1 MPCFSECPSVLFIIQ
16 RGQCHII
23 RFISYD
29 EPEEEGKSFFDV
41 RVSPLFFSRPA
52 VHCNALLC
60 FRVRHE
66 IQSLGTWG
74 GGEGRGRELGG
85 KEERQLGG
93 VGGGASEGARI
104 FVVAPERTSTTTTAA
119 TANRQC
125 NCYNAMQWLLGQDY
139 RVSHPIVR
147 EISSCFVL
155 GVPLP
160 CLGSS

>member
-66 IQSLGTWG
+66 IQSLRTWG
-74 GGEGRGRELGG
+74 GGRDEGGSWEARRKGSSAALEGERARERGSTHICCRPRKNVDDYDGG
-85 KEERQLGG
+85 
-93 VGGGASEGARI
+93 
-104 FVVAPERTSTTTTAA
+104 
-119 TANRQC
+119 NRQPAMQLLQC
-125 NCYNAMQWLLGQDY
+125 NAMAAWARLQSFPSHRSCDFVMLCFGSSPALLG
-139 RVSHPIVR
+139 
-147 EISSCFVL
+147 
-155 GVPLP
+155 
-160 CLGSS
+160 